1 VGQSGQE
8 AEGWSKVRSGSSEQE
23 KGEGEK
29 ERAVTEGALLK
40 SCGEGGGQ
48 TGGGATWQQGVP
60 GGGGIGCGDRGVA
73 RGRQNRAGDATAC
86 GRREQGRKMGR

>member
-1 VGQSGQE
+1 MAARGPG
-8 AEGWSKVRSGSSEQE
+8 
-23 KGEGEK
+23 
-29 ERAVTEGALLK
+29 
-40 SCGEGGGQ
+40 
-48 TGGGATWQQGVP
+48 